1 VHDYQ
6 CGEEEISVES
16 LIEEERRLSVSKN
29 PFKRV
34 VGSLC
39 VAGALKERLAALSD
53 AMIGRLMFTYVLD
66 DLNLLSPE
74 LTICQAATERLRN
87 SSSVFKIEK
96 ENVNR

>member
-6 CGEEEISVES
+6 CGEEEISVKG
-16 LIEEERRLSVSKN
+16 LIEEQRWLSASKN

-53 AMIGRLMFTYVLD
+53 AIIGRLMFTYVLD
-66 DLNLLSPE
+66 DLNLLSP
-74 LTICQAATERLRN
+74 TIIICQVATERLLGSPVRDG
-87 SSSVFKIEK
+87 
-96 ENVNR
+96 ENEELG

>member
-6 CGEEEISVES
+6 CEEEEISVES
-16 LIEEERRLSVSKN
+16 LIEEQRWLSACKN

-66 DLNLLSPE
+66 DLNLLSP
-74 LTICQAATERLRN
+74 TIIICQVATERLLGRP
-87 SSSVFKIEK
+87 VRDG
-96 ENVNR
+96 ENEELGGE